1 MIHLAN
7 GWDSEGVSS
16 FYEQIFIPGAFA
28 LADVDVMGFS
38 FYPFYG
44 TGATL
49 AALQSSLQAMVTQYA
64 KVRRAALRC
73 L

>member
-7 GWDSEGVSS
+7 GWNGSAVSS
-16 FYEQIFIPGAFA
+16 FYNQIFFQGA
-28 LADVDVMGFS
+28 LATSDFDLLGFS

-49 AALQSSLQAMVTQYA
+49 SALKSSLQAMVSKFN
-64 KVRRAALRC
+64 KVGSHPAHP
-73 L
+73 